1 MTELSSPLLIA
12 RNLTRNFGR
21 GGPLLGSRRVVKAV
35 NDVSFHLGRGE
46 TLGLVGE
53 SGSGKSTTG
62 RLALG
67 LLRPSAGEVRFDG
80 ADILSLAGAAW
91 RRSRRDMQMIF
102 QDPGGALDERMTI
115 GEQIAEVLA
124 VHDLAP
130 RTERQERTQTM
141 LARVGLGVAGL
152 DRRFPHELSGGQRQR
167 AVIARALAMRPKL
180 VVCDEPVSALDVSVQ
195 AQVVNLLIELQQEH
209 CLSYLF
215 ISHDLRVVAHV
226 SHRIAVMYLGRIV
239 ELADRQE
246 LLGTPLHPYTEA
258 LIASVPIVAHRAS
271 AMNRRPGVA
280 GELPDPVNPPSG
292 CAYRIR
298 CPLARE
304 ICTQLV
310 PVLVE
315 AAPGHQVACHF
326 VGPSGTR
333 HIA

>member
-12 RNLTRNFGR
+12 RNLIRNFGR

-102 QDPGGALDERMTI
+102 QDPAGALDERMTI

-258 LIASVPIVAHRAS
+258 LIASVPTVAHRAS

>member
-304 ICTQLV
+304 ICIQLV

>member
-12 RNLTRNFGR
+12 RNLIRNFGS

-67 LLRPSAGEVRFDG
+67 LLRPSAGEVCFDG

-102 QDPGGALDERMTI
+102 QDPAGALDERMTI

-209 CLSYLF
+209 GLSYLF

-258 LIASVPIVAHRAS
+258 LIASVPTVVHRVS
-271 AMNRRPGVA
+271 AKYRRPAAA

-304 ICTQLV
+304 ICTQVV
-310 PVLVE
+310 PVLVA